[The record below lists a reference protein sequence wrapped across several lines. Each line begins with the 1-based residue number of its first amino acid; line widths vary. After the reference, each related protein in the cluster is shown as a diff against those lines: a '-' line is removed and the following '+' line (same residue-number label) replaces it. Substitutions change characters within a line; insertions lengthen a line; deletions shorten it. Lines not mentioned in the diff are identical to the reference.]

1 MKFGVG
7 IELLKLG
14 DGYMRFMILF
24 GLLCACLKF
33 PITKC
38 FSRSFMA
45 RIMTIPGRSYKSVQ
59 REMIWQTS
67 SLTDNILLTLVN

>member
-1 MKFGVG
+1 MELGIG

-14 DGYMRFMILF
+14 DGYMRFMILLD
-24 GLLCACLKF
+24 LLGVCLKF

-38 FSRSFMA
+38 FSKSFTA
-45 RIMTIPGRSYKSVQ
+45 RIMTIPRRSYKSVQ

-67 SLTDNILLTLVN
+67 SLTDIVLLALVN

>member
-1 MKFGVG
+1 MELGVD

-24 GLLCACLKF
+24 GLLCVCLKF

-38 FSRSFMA
+38 FSKSFMA
-45 RIMTIPGRSYKSVQ
+45 RIMTIPRRSYKSLQ
-59 REMIWQTS
+59 WEMIWQTN
-67 SLTDNILLTLVN
+67 SLTDSVLLALVN